1 MSEKSIKNYYKKLK
15 DESITKFTEL
25 TCIDVKG
32 IEDMTVSRF
41 KDHTDFR
48 CCTEASVCPK
58 CYSQRSYE
66 KSCRY
71 NISKKYKRRLII
83 MATIYYESLSPQV
96 KQKMKE
102 RAFTVE
108 ELKQLQEAIRKR
120 HLEKM
125 KGFKRATLI
134 MIIVFVLLS
143 VMTLMSVMKMP
154 NTSMGVIAGA
164 LVFTALI
171 LVLVLVFLKFLANL
185 VRNQFIKQ
193 IKRNYP
199 EYAEQFGID
208 SFT

>member
-1 MSEKSIKNYYKKLK
+1 
-15 DESITKFTEL
+15 
-25 TCIDVKG
+25 
-32 IEDMTVSRF
+32 
-41 KDHTDFR
+41 
-48 CCTEASVCPK
+48 
-58 CYSQRSYE
+58 
-66 KSCRY
+66 
-71 NISKKYKRRLII
+71 